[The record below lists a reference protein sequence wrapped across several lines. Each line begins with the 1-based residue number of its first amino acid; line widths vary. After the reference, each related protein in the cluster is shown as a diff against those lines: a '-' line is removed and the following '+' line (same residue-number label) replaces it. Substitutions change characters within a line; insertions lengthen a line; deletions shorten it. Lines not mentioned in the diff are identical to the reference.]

1 MNIQHNK
8 VEIMNDRGEAR
19 ERSFHEAE
27 LKLIVRSW
35 AEENGCPQTLDALA
49 MAERCHAGQF
59 RKAMGKERVPYI
71 HHPLILAAHAIR
83 LGIAD
88 DTLAA
93 ACLLHDV
100 CEDCGVRDSELPV
113 GAAAREI
120 IGLLTK
126 DKGLDYRLEEND
138 RPYYAAISENPDA
151 CMVKILD
158 RCNNISEMSTVFS
171 THRMQEYLEETER
184 YVMPLF
190 TAAEKKEKYRTAL
203 FLVKYHMQSV
213 LEAQKRMFR
222 EITHE

>member
-1 MNIQHNK
+1 
-8 VEIMNDRGEAR
+8 MNDRGESR
-19 ERSFHEAE
+19 ERIFHETE
-27 LKLIVRSW
+27 LKMIVRSW

-59 RKAMGKERVPYI
+59 RKVTGKERVPFI

-88 DTLAA
+88 DTIAA

-100 CEDCGVRDSELPV
+100 CEDCGIGNNELPV
-113 GAAAREI
+113 GPQAREI
-120 IGLLTK
+120 VGLLTK
-126 DKGLDYRLEEND
+126 DKSLDYRLEEND
-138 RPYYAAISENPDA
+138 RPYYEKISENPDA

-158 RCNNISEMSTVFS
+158 RCNNISEMSASFP
-171 THRMQEYLEETER
+171 THRMREYMEETER

-190 TAAEKKEKYRTAL
+190 ASAETKEKYQSAL
-203 FLVKYHMQSV
+203 FLVKYHMKSV

-222 EITHE
+222 EIGNEK